1 MGSLLCS
8 REVFLGL
15 LWFRYTELE
24 GGEVRRGRGSGRLA
38 HEGSTSRDMH
48 LHLEKR
54 ERIPTIA
61 LFFSLTEKRLYE
73 GYTEDAKFLC
83 VNATRGQRQT
93 GVHVYAE
100 HVVGNACQCVK
111 FLWCRLECFMFCLLI
126 SNFLKEHDPAV
137 TPVPQRRQ
145 RQRQRCNEVSPRSR
159 A

>member
-24 GGEVRRGRGSGRLA
+24 GGEVRRGRGGGRLA

-61 LFFSLTEKRLYE
+61 LIFSLTEKRLYE
-73 GYTEDAKFLC
+73 GYTEDAKFSLC
-83 VNATRGQRQT
+83 ERD
-93 GVHVYAE
+93 
-100 HVVGNACQCVK
+100 
-111 FLWCRLECFMFCLLI
+111 
-126 SNFLKEHDPAV
+126 KESQGKPKRMYMRSTSLV
-137 TPVPQRRQ
+137 THA
-145 RQRQRCNEVSPRSR
+145 S